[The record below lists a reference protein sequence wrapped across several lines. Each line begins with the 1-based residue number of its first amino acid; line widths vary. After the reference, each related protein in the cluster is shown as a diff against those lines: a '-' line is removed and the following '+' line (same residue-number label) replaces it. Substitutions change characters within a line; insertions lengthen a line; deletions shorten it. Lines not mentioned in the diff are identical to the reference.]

1 VTAPSGG
8 RGSLATSAEDS
19 PTKDVVLRP
28 NNVDEPN
35 IRAML
40 VREEN
45 GSISRF
51 IWRFR
56 LAAVAACL
64 TALAFIQDP
73 GRIAADTKLDLA
85 INPGGLLARSLHL
98 WDPQSFA
105 GSLQNQA
112 YGYLWPMGPFFWLG
126 DSVGIPAWVIQ
137 RLWWAT
143 LLTLAFLGVVRVIR
157 LLDLGGP
164 TVRILA
170 GLSYAL
176 SPMLLSKLGP
186 ISSEVLPFALAPWL
200 LIPLI
205 VGSRTGSVRRAAALS
220 GLAFFC
226 IGGVN
231 AVAALA
237 VLPIGAIWILT
248 RSAGPRKRALAGW
261 WALAITLA
269 SLWWFIP
276 LLLLGGYSPP
286 FLDWIESA
294 SITTSVTDPLSVL
307 RGAGDWVAYLAA
319 ETGPVWSLGY
329 EFAYSTV
336 LLLSSGLV
344 AILGLMGLIRRDLP
358 ERGFVAITVLL
369 GFGLVSLG
377 HVSAAAS
384 PAQSLIR
391 TALDGVLAPLRN
403 VHKFDPVLRIGLALA
418 LAWLLTVAA
427 QKLRDRTAERGWPK
441 VKYRLPM
448 VGVVFGLLAATF
460 ATAMT
465 GVTAG
470 RSYLEIPEYW
480 RETSAYLAA
489 ENPTGRALVVPTA
502 SAAQFQWGRTQDE
515 PLQALGDTAWDVR
528 DSVPLGNAGHTRLLD
543 EISARLEDGRG
554 SPGLATVLERAGVQW
569 VVVRNDIEPR
579 MTDVQSIVRVHQSIS
594 ASPGID
600 MVAGFGPLL
609 GGSFRAVEVFQV
621 GELDPS
627 PVQANSVDGALR
639 VTGGAEAQLSLADA
653 GLLDDRLT
661 VMAGSPGSDV
671 VAATD
676 IATNTLRKRETNFG
690 FVRGN
695 KSNTLTA
702 DDEWIQNRPVHD
714 YLNPDT
720 TPLTLAELDGAVA
733 IETSSN
739 ASDASAY
746 LARDQ
751 SAQPFA
757 ALDGDSQTAWR
768 SAATG
773 ESAVGQWW
781 SVRFAEEISA
791 PYLDLDLPL
800 SQADSRTIEV
810 VTDQSRESVQLDNSA
825 QVARIPLGD
834 RPTKFIRI
842 ELTDTS
848 GGFNDSQF
856 VISGVSIPGVEVR
869 RPLRTQTTGPV
880 AGAVLS
886 ATSGGRSQCVDG
898 GGQYRCAPEYGR
910 VGEDQAGLDQWVW
923 LQAGTYEVAASV
935 RPRGSQAFEKLAT
948 TEADVVANGS
958 SNEYEDFVASP
969 QSAVDGLPQTGW
981 YPAVDDERPRL
992 EITLPKTEEVTAVQ
1006 IESLP
1011 AFDLSKPLS
1020 VTIEAGGKQTT
1031 AFVDSGKAI
1040 PIPKVSTDSVVIWID
1055 SIYPAYAARF
1065 DDSSLRPLGISDVT
1079 VETESGTRE
1088 AVATSRDTPVDCGT
1102 GPTVSISNGGDVAT
1116 GGAFTRKQAIEGSSF
1131 DLAGC
1136 GQKRSLAVDE
1146 GWHRITTKSTDALIV
1161 ERVDVLP
1168 TAGLPATGAA
1178 TATEVMSWEAT
1189 SRSVDVA
1196 AAESSQVL
1204 ETGESYNKGW
1214 AARLGDEPLSAI
1226 EVDGWRQGWVIP
1238 AGSSGIVNMEFT
1250 PDDSYRNG
1258 LLLGA
1263 LAVAGLLALILV
1275 RGARDARPALGSRVR
1290 QWMLIAVLGG
1300 TSLLLWNP
1308 IVLALAILTSWV
1320 ATRLFGRKSTG
1331 VVPWRYWLVAT
1342 FGAVLV
1348 ILQVAATVPISS
1360 RSPAWVEVVSAYLLA
1375 VVFWVVLASWPTAK
1389 RTSASGESGGAA
1401 ADGLGRR
1408 E

>member
-1 VTAPSGG
+1 VTPPSNEP
-8 RGSLATSAEDS
+8 GSVTTDANDS
-19 PTKDVVLRP
+19 PTAPESAEV
-28 NNVDEPN
+28 NEPSS
-35 IRAML
+35 IVMA
-40 VREEN
+40 VRKQN

-64 TALAFIQDP
+64 TALVFIQDP

-85 INPGGLLARSLHL
+85 INPGGLLARSLNL

-112 YGYLWPMGPFFWLG
+112 YGYLWPMGPFFWFG
-126 DSVGIPAWVIQ
+126 DTVGIPAWVIQ

-143 LLTLAFLGVVRVIR
+143 LLTLAFLGIVRIIR

-200 LIPLI
+200 LMPLI

-248 RSAGPRKRALAGW
+248 RRAGPRKWALAGW
-261 WALAITLA
+261 WALSIALA
-269 SLWWFIP
+269 SLWWFLP
-276 LLLLGGYSPP
+276 LLVLGGYSPP

-294 SITTSVTDPLSVL
+294 AITTSVTDPLSVL

-329 EFAYSTV
+329 AFSYSSV
-336 LLLSSGLV
+336 LVVSSGLV
-344 AILGLMGLIRRDLP
+344 AILGLTGLIRRDLP
-358 ERGFVAITVLL
+358 ERGFIAFTALA
-369 GFGLVSLG
+369 GFALVSLG
-377 HVSAAAS
+377 HVSTAAS
-384 PAQSLIR
+384 PAQGLIR

-403 VHKFDPVLRIGLALA
+403 VHKFDPVLRIALALA

-427 QKLRDRTAERGWPK
+427 TKLRDGSAKRGWQK
-441 VKYRLPM
+441 ATYRLPM
-448 VGVVFGLLAATF
+448 IGVVFGLLTATF

-470 RSYLEIPEYW
+470 RSYIEIPEYW
-480 RETSAYLAA
+480 REASAYMAT

-543 EISARLEDGRG
+543 EISAQLEDGRG

-569 VVVRNDIEPR
+569 IVVRNDIDPR
-579 MTDVQSIVRVHQSIS
+579 MTDVQSVVRINQSIA

-600 MVAGFGPLL
+600 LAAGFGPLL

-621 GELDPS
+621 GPLGTS
-627 PVQANSVDGALR
+627 PVQMNSVDGALR
-639 VTGGAEAQLSLADA
+639 VTGGAESQYSLADA

-661 VMAGSPGSDV
+661 VVAGAPGSQAV
-671 VAATD
+671 TATD

-702 DDEWIQNRPVHD
+702 GDEWVQSRPVHD
-714 YLNPDT
+714 YLNPGAV
-720 TPLTLAELDGAVA
+720 PVTLAELDGAAVLDA
-733 IETSSN
+733 SST
-739 ASDASAY
+739 ASDASAF

-751 SAQPFA
+751 SAQPFS
-757 ALDGDSQTAWR
+757 ALDGDPETAWR

-781 SVRFAEEISA
+781 SVQFAEEITA
-791 PYLDLDLPL
+791 PYVDVTLPL
-800 SQADSRTIEV
+800 SQAGSRTIDV
-810 VTDQSRESVQLDNSA
+810 VTDRSRASVQLNNSA
-825 QVARIPLGD
+825 QVARVPLENV
-834 RPTKFIRI
+834 PTTSIRI
-842 ELTDTS
+842 ELADTS

-856 VISGVSIPGVEVR
+856 VISEVSIPDVDVS
-869 RPLRTQTTGPV
+869 RPLRTQTAGPV
-880 AGAVLS
+880 QGAVLS
-886 ATSGGRSQCVDG
+886 ATPGGRLECVDG

-923 LQAGTYEVAASV
+923 LQGGSYEVSASA
-935 RPRGSQAFEKLAT
+935 RPRGSEAFATLAGS
-948 TEADVVANGS
+948 EAGVGSIGS
-958 SNEYEDFVASP
+958 STEYGDFVASP

-981 YPAVDDERPRL
+981 YPAVDDPRPRL
-992 EITLPKTEEVTAVQ
+992 EITLPKTEEVTGVR

-1031 AFVDSGKAI
+1031 AFVDSGRVI
-1040 PIPKVSTDSVVIWID
+1040 PIPAVSTDSVVIWFD

-1065 DDSSLRPLGISDVT
+1065 DDSALRPLGISDVT
-1079 VETESGTRE
+1079 IETESGTRPP
-1088 AVATSRDTPVDCGT
+1088 AATSQDIPVQCGT
-1102 GPTVSISNGGDVAT
+1102 GPTVSVSGVADVTT
-1116 GGAFTRKQAIEGSSF
+1116 GGAFTQKQAIEGSEF
-1131 DLAGC
+1131 ALTGC
-1136 GQKRSLAVDE
+1136 GEDSTISLEE
-1146 GWHRITTKSTDALIV
+1146 GWHRITTRSTDALIV

-1168 TAGLPATGAA
+1168 DAGLPATGVAA
-1178 TATEVMSWEAT
+1178 DSDVVAWEAT
-1189 SRSVDVA
+1189 SRTVEVGA
-1196 AAESSQVL
+1196 AGSSQVL
-1204 ETGESYNKGW
+1204 QTGESFNKGW
-1214 AARLGDEPLSAI
+1214 AARLGDESLAAI

-1238 AGSSGIVNMEFT
+1238 AGSAGIVTMEFT
-1250 PDDSYRNG
+1250 PNDTYRNG

-1263 LAVAGLLALILV
+1263 LAVLALLMLALFRGGRDVRPSLLNGAKPWMIVAVLTGTCLVVWNPLLLAAAGV
-1275 RGARDARPALGSRVR
+1275 
-1290 QWMLIAVLGG
+1290 
-1300 TSLLLWNP
+1300 
-1308 IVLALAILTSWV
+1308 TSWGI
-1320 ATRLFGRKSTG
+1320 ARLFGRRFPR
-1331 VVPWRYWLVAT
+1331 VVGWRYWLVAAC
-1342 FGAVLV
+1342 GSLLVL
-1348 ILQVAATVPISS
+1348 LQVAATIPISS
-1360 RSPAWVEVVSAYLLA
+1360 RSSDWVEVVSAYLVA
-1375 VVFWVVLASWPTAK
+1375 VVFWLVVVSWSATARTLAS
-1389 RTSASGESGGAA
+1389 EDSGGAVA
-1401 ADGLGRR
+1401 TARDRR

>member
-1 VTAPSGG
+1 MTYPPRGQGSVATDAKG
-8 RGSLATSAEDS
+8 RAELYGTNEPEQPGARQTS
-19 PTKDVVLRP
+19 
-28 NNVDEPN
+28 
-35 IRAML
+35 

-45 GSISRF
+45 SAISRF
-51 IWRFR
+51 VWRFR

-64 TALAFIQDP
+64 AALAFIQDP

-85 INPGGLLARSLHL
+85 INPGALLARSLHL

-112 YGYLWPMGPFFWLG
+112 YGYLWPMGPVFWLG
-126 DSVGIPAWVIQ
+126 DSAGIPAWVVQ

-143 LLTLAFLGVVRVIR
+143 LLTVAFLGMVRVIR

-205 VGSRTGSVRRAAALS
+205 VGSRTGSVRRAAAFS

-248 RSAGPRKRALAGW
+248 RGSGPRKRALAGW
-261 WALAITLA
+261 WALSIALA

-276 LLLLGGYSPP
+276 LLVLGGYSPP

-329 EFAYSTV
+329 AFSYSSI
-336 LLLSSGLV
+336 LLLSSGVISL
-344 AILGLMGLIRRDLP
+344 LGLIGLIRRDMP
-358 ERGFVAITVLL
+358 ERGFIAITVLV
-369 GFGLVSLG
+369 GFVLVSLG
-377 HVSAAAS
+377 HVSSGSS
-384 PAQSLIR
+384 PAQDVLRS
-391 TALDGVLAPLRN
+391 ALDGVLAPLRN

-427 QKLRDRTAERGWPK
+427 QKLRDGSAQRGWQK
-441 VKYRLPM
+441 MTYRLPLA
-448 VGVVFGLLAATF
+448 GVVFGLLAATF

-470 RSYLEIPEYW
+470 RSYVEIPEYW
-480 RETSAYLAA
+480 REASAYMAA

-502 SAAQFQWGRTQDE
+502 SSAQFQWGRTQDD
-515 PLQALGDTAWDVR
+515 PLQALGDIAWDVR

-569 VVVRNDIEPR
+569 VVVRNDIDSR
-579 MTDVQSIVRVHQSIS
+579 MTDVQSIIRVHQSIA
-594 ASPGID
+594 ASPGIE
-600 MVAGFGPLL
+600 MVSGFGPLL
-609 GGSFRAVEVFQV
+609 GGSVRAVEVFQV
-621 GELDPS
+621 GALGTS
-627 PVQANSVDGALR
+627 PTQINSVDGALR
-639 VTGGAEAQLSLADA
+639 VAGGAESQFALADA
-653 GLLDDRLT
+653 GLLEDRLT
-661 VMAGSPGSDV
+661 VTAGMPGSADIK
-671 VAATD
+671 ATD

-695 KSNTLTA
+695 KSHTLTG
-702 DDEWIQNRPVHD
+702 DDEWVQSRPVHD
-714 YLNPDT
+714 YLNTDT

-733 IETSSN
+733 IEASST

-757 ALDGDSQTAWR
+757 ALDGDPQTAWR

-773 ESAVGQWW
+773 RSAVDQWW

-791 PYLDLDLPL
+791 PYLDLDLPT

-810 VTDQSRESVQLDNSA
+810 VTDQSREIIQLNSA
-825 QVARIPLGD
+825 AQVTRIPLGD
-834 RPTKFIRI
+834 HPTMSLRI
-842 ELTDTS
+842 ELAETN

-856 VISGVSIPGVEVR
+856 VISEVSIPGIEVS
-869 RPLRTQTTGPV
+869 RPLRTETSSPV
-880 AGAVLS
+880 QGAILS
-886 ATSGGRSQCVDG
+886 ATPGGRGECLDG
-898 GGQYRCAPEYGR
+898 GGQYRCAVEYGS
-910 VGEDQAGLDQWVW
+910 VGEDHAGLDQWLW
-923 LQAGTYEVAASV
+923 LQKGSYKVTTSV
-935 RPRGSQAFEKLAT
+935 RPRGGQAFEKLAT
-948 TEADVVANGS
+948 TGSAVVASGS
-958 SNEYEDFVASP
+958 SAEYGDFVASP

-981 YPAVDDERPRL
+981 YPAVNDVRPRL
-992 EITLPKTEEVTAVQ
+992 EITLPNREEVTAVR
-1006 IESLP
+1006 IDSLP
-1011 AFDLSKPLS
+1011 ARDLSKPLS

-1031 AFVDSGKAI
+1031 AFVDAGKSI
-1040 PIPKVSTDSVVIWID
+1040 PIPKVSTDSVVIWVD
-1055 SIYPAYAARF
+1055 SVYPAFTPRF
-1065 DDSSLRPLGISDVT
+1065 DDSALRPLGISDVT
-1079 VETESGTRE
+1079 IETGSG
-1088 AVATSRDTPVDCGT
+1088 SRDLTTASDDIPVVCGS
-1102 GPTVSISNGGDVAT
+1102 GPTVLFSSGGEVST
-1116 GGAFTRKQAIEGSSF
+1116 GGAFTQKQAIEGSNF
-1131 DLAGC
+1131 VLGGC
-1136 GQKRSLAVDE
+1136 GQDKSLSVDE
-1146 GWHRITTKSTDALIV
+1146 GWHRITARSTDALIV

-1168 TAGLPATGAA
+1168 IAGLPATGTAA
-1178 TATEVMSWEAT
+1178 QTEVVTWEAT
-1189 SRSVDVA
+1189 SRSVEIA
-1196 AAESSQVL
+1196 AVESAQVL
-1204 ETGESYNKGW
+1204 ETGESFNRGW
-1214 AARLGDEPLSAI
+1214 AAKMGDEPLSAV
-1226 EVDGWRQGWVIP
+1226 EVDGWRQGWVVP
-1238 AGSSGIVNMEFT
+1238 AGSAGVVSMDFT

-1258 LLLGA
+1258 LLAGA
-1263 LAVAGLLALILV
+1263 LAVAALLALAFLRGNRDLRPSLPSGVRTWMVVTALIGASLV
-1275 RGARDARPALGSRVR
+1275 
-1290 QWMLIAVLGG
+1290 
-1300 TSLLLWNP
+1300 LWNP
-1308 IVLALAILTSWV
+1308 LLVAAAALTSWV
-1320 ATRLFGRKSTG
+1320 TAQLFVRRFTR
-1331 VVPWRYWLVAT
+1331 VVGWKYWFVAACGFLV
-1342 FGAVLV
+1342 VM
-1348 ILQVAATVPISS
+1348 LQLAATVPISS
-1360 RSPAWVEVVSAYLLA
+1360 RSPGWVELVSGYLLA
-1375 VVFWVVLASWPTAK
+1375 VVFWVVVVSWAPVP
-1389 RTSASGESGGAA
+1389 RTSGAGESEIV
-1401 ADGLGRR
+1401 ADSDVDRR